1 MATKQ
6 NLIDTFYQYLRK
18 VAPGTS
24 PHRLLVEQN
33 MARAWN
39 QILHDTFRKD
49 LTFLDFY
56 AKDYKSQTVSIDG
69 DTQQYYTDLPVAIV
83 QLPDKSEGVRS
94 VEPGDQTYN
103 PLIPSGTGVK
113 FMPISDTMMK
123 LKDNIDVG
131 LSESSVIGYAVRYNK
146 IMFDRSMTAAE
157 AAKKV
162 HMKLVIPFDA
172 YGGTEEIP
180 VPSGKDEDLYRLTVS
195 FMLGIQS
202 QNK

>member
-56 AKDYKSQTVSIDG
+56 AKDYKDNTVSQDA
-69 DTQQYYTDLPVAIV
+69 DTKQYYVTLPEAIV

-94 VEPGDQTYN
+94 VEAGDQDFST
-103 PLIPSGTGVK
+103 PTETGVR
-113 FMPISDTMMK
+113 FMPLSDTAMK

-131 LSESSVIGYAVRYNK
+131 LSEGSVIGYAVRYNK